1 MWPFNKPMN
10 NFLNWL
16 AGDVFIQPCQEQS
29 SDRTHTPTP
38 TYTPTDKLLN
48 QPRVQIAY
56 LFHAFELES
65 FLTQSLLMVNKTTVY
80 TDISLYL
87 QDPNFLIAW
96 TTSGINGADWMYV
109 GITQGLFTGSIRGG
123 VVLFHLSGNH
133 WAGN

>member
-1 MWPFNKPMN
+1 M
-10 NFLNWL
+10 
-16 AGDVFIQPCQEQS
+16 
-29 SDRTHTPTP
+29 
-38 TYTPTDKLLN
+38 
-48 QPRVQIAY
+48 QIAY

-109 GITQGLFTGSIRGG
+109 GTTQGLFIQAPLG
-123 VVLFHLSGNH
+123 VVSFFSICQETIGLVIRKGMGIARAAQSHVAFFFQHVQDRIFLKPFLFFWRQWQFTVIQN
-133 WAGN
+133 